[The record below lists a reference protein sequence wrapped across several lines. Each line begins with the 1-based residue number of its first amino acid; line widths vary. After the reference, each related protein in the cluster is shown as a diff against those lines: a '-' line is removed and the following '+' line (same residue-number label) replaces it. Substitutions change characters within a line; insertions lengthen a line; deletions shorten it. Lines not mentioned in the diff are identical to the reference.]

1 MIRGHS
7 PPSFPMHAAI
17 VLLILTLTYIGMAAG
32 RVAWLRVDRTGIALL
47 AVITL
52 LASGQMTLDDFGAAV
67 NLPTLALLFAM
78 MIISAQFAESGFI
91 DLCAR
96 TITGTRGGT
105 AVLLAM
111 TVAIGGALSAV
122 LANDI
127 LIIAIAPLLIAG
139 AQRRG
144 LDPRPFAI
152 ALAAATNAG
161 SAATLIGNPQNILLG
176 AIGRLDFWH
185 FLAINGP
192 PALVALVTD
201 FAVVWL
207 LWHRRIRQPQAEPP
221 DIAEGPA
228 APAGMAAA
236 VPAHAIDR
244 FQMIKAGVALIALLI
259 LFSTPLP
266 REIGALIIAAL
277 LLANR
282 RITSR
287 TMIATVDWPLLL
299 LVACLFAITGTL
311 NATGIAAG
319 LLALLNDSGLLPNNL
334 AVLLP
339 FAVVTSNAIGSVPAA
354 MLLLQIWPLPPD
366 SVLYSLALLSS
377 LAGNLLLSG
386 SLSTLLVAESAA
398 AMGAPVSFREYAR
411 AGVPI
416 AVISLAFASFW
427 LVAIGILP
435 LTPPPVPPPL
445 P

>member
-1 MIRGHS
+1 
-7 PPSFPMHAAI
+7 MHAAI
-17 VLLILTLTYIGMAAG
+17 VLLILSLTYLGMAAG
-32 RVAWLRVDRTGIALL
+32 RNAWLRVDRTGIALL
-47 AVITL
+47 AVIAL
-52 LASGQMTLDDFGAAV
+52 LASGEMTLDDFGAAM

-78 MIISAQFAESGFI
+78 MIISAQFAESGFL

-105 AVLLAM
+105 AALLAL

-127 LIIAIAPLLIAG
+127 LIIAIAPLLIGG

-176 AIGRLDFWH
+176 AIGRLGFWH
-185 FLAINGP
+185 FLAINGV
-192 PALVALVTD
+192 PALVALVSV
-201 FAVVWL
+201 FGVVWL
-207 LWHRRIRQPQAEPP
+207 LWRGRMRQPDTADEPAVAA
-221 DIAEGPA
+221 DR
-228 APAGMAAA
+228 APAP
-236 VPAHAIDR
+236 VHPIDR
-244 FQMIKAGVALIALLI
+244 FQMIKAGIALVALLI

-287 TMIATVDWPLLL
+287 TIIAAVDWPLLL
-299 LVACLFAITGTL
+299 LVACLFAITGQL
-311 NATGIAAG
+311 NDTGIAARV
-319 LLALLNDSGLLPNNL
+319 LALLADSGLLPNNL
-334 AVLLP
+334 GLLMP
-339 FAVVTSNAIGSVPAA
+339 FALVTSNAIGSVPAA
-354 MLLLQIWPLPPD
+354 MLVLQIWPLPPEP
-366 SVLYSLALLSS
+366 VLYSLALLSS

-386 SLSTLLVAESAA
+386 SLSTLLIAERAA
-398 AMGAPVSFREYAR
+398 TMGAPVSFREYAR

-416 AVISLAFASFW
+416 ALLSLAFAGFW

-435 LTPPPVPPPL
+435 LTPPPVPPPF